1 MRYRRRFF
9 IPYFSVPY
17 GIQVGHLIWKKDGM
31 EAYTANG
38 EFVGKYPTRRE
49 AAQALNKFLGGP
61 RWSSHCPP
69 LIRRS

>member
-9 IPYFSVPY
+9 IPYFSLPH
-17 GIQVGHLIWKKDGM
+17 GTQLGHLIWKNDGM
-31 EAYTANG
+31 EAWTANK

-61 RWSSHCPP
+61 RWSSHWPP
-69 LIRRS
+69 LSKS